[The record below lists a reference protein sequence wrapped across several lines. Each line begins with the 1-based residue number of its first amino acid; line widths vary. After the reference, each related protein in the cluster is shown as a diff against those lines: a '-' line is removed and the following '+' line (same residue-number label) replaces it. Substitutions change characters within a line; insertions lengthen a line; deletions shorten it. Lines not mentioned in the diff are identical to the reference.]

1 MLDKT
6 YLLFDGTLFEV
17 YIDTF
22 LFFITNMLYFYNIF
36 VCDIITL
43 ALNLGWCVMLFMQS
57 VFICFCA
64 IIILLA
70 ITGNKIGLQKL
81 DNIAS

>member
-1 MLDKT
+1 MLYKT

-22 LFFITNMLYFYNIF
+22 LFFITNMHIFDNIL
-36 VCDIITL
+36 VCDVITL

-57 VFICFCA
+57 VFIY
-64 IIILLA
+64 LGVR
-70 ITGNKIGLQKL
+70 TK
-81 DNIAS
+81 SWT